1 MGKKGILGLRGILGK
16 QSLVPLRFDLSEHF
30 LNDFELKCLFHTK

>member
-1 MGKKGILGLRGILGK
+1 MGKKGILGLRYTGK